1 MDCRSI
7 ITWIITALLSLSLIS
22 PAAIENQQEESDL
35 VYPYNYYGYIPYNN
49 FIQPPQSKRAQTFVR
64 FGKRAQTF
72 VRFGKRAQTF
82 VRFG

>member
-1 MDCRSI
+1 MDRRSI
-7 ITWIITALLSLSLIS
+7 ITWIITALLSLTLIS
-22 PAAIENQQEESDL
+22 AVTNENQQENEL
-35 VYPYNYYGYIPYNN
+35 VYPDGIYEYYPVNDVPQTIP
-49 FIQPPQSKRAQTFVR
+49 SKRAQTFVR

>member
-7 ITWIITALLSLSLIS
+7 ISWIFIALLSLSLVS
-22 PAAIENQQEESDL
+22 TAALENQQESDL
-35 VYPYNYYGYIPYNN
+35 TYPDNIYGLYPIDDIKDVVP
-49 FIQPPQSKRAQTFVR
+49 SKRAQTFVR